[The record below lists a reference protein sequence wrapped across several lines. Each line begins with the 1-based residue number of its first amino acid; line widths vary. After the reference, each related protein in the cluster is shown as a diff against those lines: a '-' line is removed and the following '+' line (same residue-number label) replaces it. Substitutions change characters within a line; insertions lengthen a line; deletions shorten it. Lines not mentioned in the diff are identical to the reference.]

1 MADRAAIETLL
12 RGAFDAFNRG
22 DMDALI
28 GKLDPE
34 IDVSVAPGLANP
46 GVWRGID
53 EFMQMV
59 ESWSEPFE
67 SLRNE
72 ILSLDFVD
80 SEHVIADMRQRAVG
94 AGSGVPVEMEIV
106 YLFGV
111 RDLRLTRFHVC
122 ADRAAALA
130 AIHGSRE

>member
-1 MADRAAIETLL
+1 MADREGMEALI

-22 DMDALI
+22 DIDAVI
-28 GKLDPE
+28 GRLDPE
-34 IDVSVAPGLANP
+34 IDVSVAPGLAHA
-46 GVWRGID
+46 GVWHGTD
-53 EFMQMV
+53 GFLEML

-72 ILSLDFVD
+72 LLSLEFVD
-80 SEHVIADMRQRAVG
+80 SEHVIAAMRQTAVG
-94 AGSGVPVEMEIV
+94 AGSGVPVEMDIF

-130 AIHGSRE
+130 AIEDSRE